1 MRELPRSNSFFTDG
15 FQTEKKKKKGAARR
29 PTVELLSGLKG
40 NSQQSPELY
49 LGLSGAPAEIYYWS
63 HI

>member
-1 MRELPRSNSFFTDG
+1 MRELPRSNSFFMDG
-15 FQTEKKKKKGAARR
+15 FQTEKKKKGAACR

>member
-1 MRELPRSNSFFTDG
+1 MRELPRSNSFFMDG
-15 FQTEKKKKKGAARR
+15 FQTEKKKKGAARR

>member
-15 FQTEKKKKKGAARR
+15 VQTEKKKKSAARR